1 MNPTNKLKKS
11 TYFMISV
18 GATIALIVAFL
29 LVKIFVF
36 SNYVVYQSSMEPTF
50 YEGEIIWANK
60 LKKPTYGDV
69 VLVSYEADGKKDILV
84 KRAVAFGGDLLWVE
98 ESSETA
104 GYYYLCRQKSGTEVE
119 ERLVKEVYDGN
130 TIELM
135 GLSNLPKTYHEG
147 VGFVAI
153 GKENA
158 VEVPEGTIYCM
169 GDNRNS
175 SLDSRDLGAFNS
187 ESLVG
192 VVVARG
198 MGVFWAIVIPVALV
212 LVGLTILVYFPKT
225 KKQDSI
231 YE

>member
-1 MNPTNKLKKS
+1 MNSTNKQKKS

-18 GATIALIVAFL
+18 GATIALIVAFV

-69 VLVSYEADGKKDILV
+69 VLVTHETEDQKDILV

-98 ESSETA
+98 ESNETT
-104 GYYYLCRQKSGTEVE
+104 GCYYLCRQKSGTDVE
-119 ERLVKEVYDGN
+119 ERLVKEVYDGK

-135 GLSNLPKTYHEG
+135 GLSNLPKNYYEG

-153 GKENA
+153 GKDNA
-158 VEVPEGTIYCM
+158 LTVPENSVYCM
-169 GDNRNS
+169 GDNRNA
-175 SLDSRDLGAFNS
+175 SLDSRDLGAFSDEN
-187 ESLVG
+187 LVG
-192 VVVARG
+192 VVVASG
-198 MGVFWAIVIPVALV
+198 MGVFWAIVIPVAVALV
-212 LVGLTILVYFPKT
+212 VFTIIIYFPKT
-225 KKQDSI
+225 KKQETLE
-231 YE
+231 Y